1 MLKDVCGVETRQMK
15 SATALQRTLVLDM
28 IVAWRTLLLCRL
40 GKEQPNLPASLHY
53 SAQEL
58 AILDAYKKKLP
69 LRVRS
74 AESSSQLIRRQP
86 EDSPASPLSAS
97 KAETTAKPGKPAVQS
112 SGLS

>member
-1 MLKDVCGVETRQMK
+1 MK

-58 AILDAYKKKLP
+58 AILDAYKKNRDNSTGSHSLNP
-69 LRVRS
+69 YFR
-74 AESSSQLIRRQP
+74 
-86 EDSPASPLSAS
+86 
-97 KAETTAKPGKPAVQS
+97 G
-112 SGLS
+112 